1 MEIVFDTH
9 GNDKQKQA
17 CIAWA
22 DDNVAD
28 VVFGGAKGTGKSYLG
43 CSLIFGDAFMYPDT
57 MYFIARK
64 ELNDLRK
71 FTLPSVY
78 EVFSTWG
85 ITDKYFRF
93 NGKDNFF
100 QLHNGSKVFFLEGRY
115 IPSDPLFERFGSMQM
130 TRGWIEEAGEF
141 TVAAKNNLS
150 ASVGRWKNDVYNL
163 KGKVLQTCN
172 PSKNYLYSDYYKKFR
187 DGTLEEWKRFI
198 QSLPQ
203 DNKKLPAGYIEQLE
217 RVLDITQKERL
228 LRGNWEFDDDPALL
242 VEYEAIC
249 DLFTNDHVSGGER
262 FISTDLAMKGRD
274 RYIAGSWSG
283 NICSVSI
290 SMAKSDAK
298 QIEDSLRRLKVEKG
312 VPNSR
317 IVSDADGLGQ
327 YLEAYIKGIRE
338 FHGGAAPLVDRNY
351 ANLKS
356 ECAYKLAELINKRE
370 IKIICTKQEE
380 ELIKE
385 ELGVLKAVS
394 INSDTSKKKI
404 ISKEQMKLI
413 LGRSPDFLDMLI
425 MKMIFN
431 IKPVLKGIKKI
442 SYGTT

>member
-9 GNDKQKQA
+9 GNNKQKQA
-17 CIAWA
+17 CLAWV
-22 DDNVAD
+22 DDSVTD
-28 VVFGGAKGTGKSYLG
+28 VVFGGAKGTGKSFLG
-43 CSLIFGDAFMYPDT
+43 CSLIFGDALMYPET

-78 EVFSTWG
+78 EVFSKWG
-85 ITDKYFRF
+85 VSDKYYKF

-100 QLHNGSKVFFLEGRY
+100 QLYNGSKVFFLDGRY

-150 ASVGRWKNDVYNL
+150 ASVGRWKNDVYSL
-163 KGKVLQTCN
+163 RGKILQTCN
-172 PSKNYLYSDYYKKFR
+172 PSKNYLYSEYYKKNK

-217 RVLDITQKERL
+217 RVLDTSQKERL
-228 LRGNWEFDDDPALL
+228 LLGNWEFDDDPTLL

-249 DLFTNDHVSGGER
+249 DMFTNDHVKGGNKC
-262 FISTDLAMKGRD
+262 ISTDLAMKGRD
-274 RYIAGSWSG
+274 RWVAGSWSG
-283 NICSVSI
+283 NICNVSI
-290 SMAKSDAK
+290 DIPKAGGKE
-298 QIEDSLRRLKVEKG
+298 IELGLRKLKTEKG

-317 IVSDADGLGQ
+317 IVSDADGLGA
-327 YLEAYIKGIRE
+327 YLESYIKGIKE
-338 FHGGAAPLVDRNY
+338 FHGGAAAFDKVY

-356 ECAYKLAELINKRE
+356 ECAYKLAELINQRD
-370 IKIICTKQEE
+370 IKVICTPAQE

-394 INSDTSKKKI
+394 VDADTKKKRI
-404 ISKEQMKLI
+404 ISKDMMKLL

-431 IKPVLKGIKKI
+431 IKPPAKGIRKI
-442 SYGTT
+442 SYK

>member
-22 DDNVAD
+22 DDSVSD
-28 VVFGGAKGTGKSYLG
+28 LVFGGAKGTGKSYLG
-43 CSLIFGDAFMYPDT
+43 CSLIFGDAFMYPET

-172 PSKNYLYSDYYKKFR
+172 PSKNYLYSDYYKKHR

-198 QSLPQ
+198 QSIPQ

-249 DLFTNDHVSGGER
+249 DLFTNDHVLGGER

-283 NICSVSI
+283 NVCSVSI
-290 SMAKSDAK
+290 NMAKSDAK
-298 QIEDSLRRLKVEKG
+298 QIEDSLSRLKIEKG
-312 VPNSR
+312 VANSR

-370 IKIICTKQEE
+370 MKIICTKEEE

-394 INSDTSKKKI
+394 VNSDTSKKKI